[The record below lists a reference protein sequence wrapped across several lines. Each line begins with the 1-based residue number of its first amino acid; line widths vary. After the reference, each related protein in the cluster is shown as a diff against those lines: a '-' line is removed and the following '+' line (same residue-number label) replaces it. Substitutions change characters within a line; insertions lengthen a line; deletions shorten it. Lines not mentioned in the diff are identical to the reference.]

1 MKQVK
6 VFSYMLFVL
15 VAFILP
21 FFSFKGYS
29 IINHTTS
36 HLGAQGS
43 PYAFIMNGMFVL
55 LGLLSFYTFFQTKV
69 VFYQVIGGLF
79 GISLALTG
87 VFLHG
92 PLVEGI
98 VVNTLYDTLHSVFA
112 STTGFSFTFL
122 VFGHAF
128 MHKGSRRVEGIL
140 LGSISTLIPLFM
152 VFHASFQGLYQRMM
166 FLIAFYWIFFVLKV
180 DNVLIGNNNGGTV

>member
-122 VFGHAF
+122 VFGHEF
-128 MHKGSRRVEGIL
+128 MHTGK
-140 LGSISTLIPLFM
+140 
-152 VFHASFQGLYQRMM
+152 
-166 FLIAFYWIFFVLKV
+166 
-180 DNVLIGNNNGGTV
+180 